1 MRKNRIKPLL
11 IRHSLIVGG
20 MTVAILT
27 SNALVSWFM
36 IAHSSPRIVAFN
48 MKKTLDNFM
57 DSASRKQL
65 TENQSKA
72 LSDRFNEALEKSL
85 DDWGQSNHVL
95 ILVSPAIV
103 NGAPDITLSIQRDI
117 AKRMQRGGE

>member
-1 MRKNRIKPLL
+1 MRKNRIKPLF

-27 SNALVSWFM
+27 SNALVTWFM
-36 IAHSSPRIVAFN
+36 ITHSSPRIVAFN

-57 DSASRKQL
+57 DSASRKRL
-65 TENQSKA
+65 TENQSKV

-85 DDWGQSNHVL
+85 DDWGQRNHVL